1 MNFYSCAVLRP
12 GLFCL
17 CRLLEGVG
25 TMQNERLHRL
35 IERVGQPLGVVGQ
48 VQQPLGGDEDGESL
62 ANTGLIKS
70 SSCTV

>member
-1 MNFYSCAVLRP
+1 
-12 GLFCL
+12 
-17 CRLLEGVG
+17 
-25 TMQNERLHRL
+25 MQNERLHRL